1 MSMNEPKSS
10 EMSSE
15 QSNPFR
21 DFSAHT
27 PMMQQYLKT
36 KAEYPQTLLFYR
48 MGDFYEL
55 FFEDAKKASNLLGI
69 TLTARGQS
77 GGEPIPMAGVPYHA
91 VDQYL
96 AKLVKL
102 GESIALCE
110 QIGDPATSKGPVH
123 REVVRVITPGTL
135 SEESL
140 LEANTE
146 NLLVAICSAKGA
158 VGVSALELSCG
169 KLWLSKVSIEDLQGE
184 LFRLNPK
191 ELLIHEQDALFK
203 TFAHQSITR
212 RRPEWE
218 FQFKTATALL
228 QKQLQV
234 QALTAFDCEDVP
246 EAIQAA
252 GALLHYVK
260 ETQKAMT
267 TPIHSLKVERPA
279 MMVRLDAV
287 TRRNLEIETNLAGG
301 KTHTLVSVLDTTD
314 TPMGA
319 RLLRR
324 YLQTPLRDLE
334 LLNQRFDAIEKF
346 QKFQKTQNNLEIK
359 DLLKNI
365 GDIERIGTR
374 VALKSA
380 RPRDL
385 VALKQS
391 LAVLPLLAEN
401 LKRRELE
408 NLEFSFHQEI
418 LDLLSRAIIENPP
431 LLIRDGGVIAKGFDE
446 ELDNLFNL
454 SENATQFLIDLEI
467 QEKKRTGIPTLKIS
481 FNRVHGYYIEITKAQ
496 ADSGIIPLDYTRRQT
511 IKNAERYITPELKK
525 FEDQVLTA
533 KDRALAREKKLYDQI
548 LEALIPSISLLQKTA
563 EMIAKVD
570 VLNCFAERATQ
581 LRLVRPLLTDSPE
594 IFYQK
599 GRHLVVENANKSPFI
614 ANDCSISNIS
624 PESSSM
630 LLITG
635 PNMGGKSTYMRQ
647 TALIALL
654 AHCGC
659 FVPASFAKIGNIDRI
674 FTRIGASDDLASN
687 RSTFMVEM
695 TETAA
700 ILHQATEKSLVLM
713 DEIGRGTSTFDG
725 LSLAY
730 SAAEYLAKKLK
741 SLTLFATH
749 YFELTH
755 LSDEHS
761 NIANIHLTAAEHL
774 DGIIFLHEV
783 KPGPASQSYGLQVA
797 KLAGIPAPVIQNARK
812 YLQKLE
818 AGKALH
824 SSPNKPQS
832 PKQNQQELFA
842 ALPHPI
848 VDKLSKLDL
857 DSLSPR
863 EALAVLYEI
872 QGCLGG

>member
-1 MSMNEPKSS
+1 MDKIET
-10 EMSSE
+10 
-15 QSNPFR
+15 Q
-21 DFSAHT
+21 T
-27 PMMQQYLKT
+27 PMMQQYLKI
-36 KAEYPQTLLFYR
+36 KAEYPHTLLFYR

-55 FFEDAKKASNLLGI
+55 FFDDAKKASNLLGI
-69 TLTARGQS
+69 TLTARGHS
-77 GGEPIPMAGVPYHA
+77 GGLPIPMAGVPYHS

-110 QIGDPATSKGPVH
+110 QIGDPATSKGPVK

-140 LEANTE
+140 LEPSLE
-146 NLLVAICSAKGA
+146 NLLVAICSVKDH
-158 VGVSALELSCG
+158 VGIAALELSCG
-169 KLWLSKVSIEDLQGE
+169 KLWLSRVLTQELHGE
-184 LFRLNPK
+184 LFRLNPR
-191 ELLIHEQDALFK
+191 ELLIHEQDSLFK
-203 TFAHQSITR
+203 LFAQKSITR

-228 QKQLQV
+228 HKQLQV
-234 QALTAFDCEDVP
+234 QDLAAFDCADVP

-252 GALLHYVK
+252 GALLHYIK

-267 TPIHSLKVERPA
+267 SPIHTMTVERPS

-287 TRRNLEIETNLAGG
+287 TRRNLEIEVNLAGG
-301 KTHTLVSVLDTTD
+301 RSHTLVSVLESTA
-314 TPMGA
+314 TPMGG

-324 YLQTPLRDLE
+324 YLQSPLRDLT
-334 LLNQRFDAIEKF
+334 LLNQRFDAIEIF
-346 QKFQKTQNNLEIK
+346 QSSSKIPEIRS
-359 DLLKNI
+359 LLQGI
-365 GDIERIGTR
+365 GDIERISTR
-374 VALKSA
+374 IALKSA

-385 VALKQS
+385 IGLKQS
-391 LAVLPLLAEN
+391 LSSLPLLRKILPVQLGN
-401 LKRRELE
+401 LRLNLRQSLLEL
-408 NLEFSFHQEI
+408 NLHGDI
-418 LDLLSRAIIENPP
+418 LELLTRALVENPP
-431 LLIRDGGVIAKGFDE
+431 LLIRDGGVIAKGFDT
-446 ELDNLFNL
+446 ELDDLLGL
-454 SENATQFLIDLEI
+454 SENATQFLIDLEVH
-467 QEKKRTGIPTLKIS
+467 ERKRTGIPTLKIS

-496 ADSGIIPLDYTRRQT
+496 AESGSIPLDYSRRQT
-511 IKNAERYITPELKK
+511 IKNSERYITPELKK

-533 KDRALAREKKLYDQI
+533 KDRALAREKQLYDQI
-548 LEALIPSISLLQKTA
+548 LEVLGTQVQALQETAEIIALIDLL
-563 EMIAKVD
+563 V
-570 VLNCFAERATQ
+570 CFAERATE
-581 LRLVRPLLTDSPE
+581 LRLVRPLLTETSE
-594 IFYQK
+594 VHYQK
-599 GRHLVVENANKSPFI
+599 GRHLVVENANKTPFI
-614 ANDCSISNIS
+614 ANDCSLSNIN
-624 PESSSM
+624 PESPSM

-659 FVPASFAKIGNIDRI
+659 FVPAKSAVIGNIDRI

-700 ILHQATEKSLVLM
+700 ILHQATDKSLVLM

-730 SAAEYLAKKLK
+730 SSAEYLAKKLK

-755 LSDEHS
+755 LSEEYL
-761 NIANIHLTAAEHL
+761 NIKNIHLTAAEHL
-774 DGIIFLHEV
+774 DSIVFLHEV

-797 KLAGIPAPVIQNARK
+797 KLAGMPLPVIQSAKR

-818 AGKALH
+818 AGKSLH
-824 SSPNKPQS
+824 GAHVGGKLEKSLQDKDQ
-832 PKQNQQELFA
+832 QRQQELFST
-842 ALPHPI
+842 LPHPI
-848 VDKLSKLDL
+848 SEKLSKLDL
-857 DSLSPR
+857 DTLSPR
-863 EALAVLYEI
+863 EALEVLYEI
-872 QGCLGG
+872 KECL